1 MWDSSHRSHQQSQ
14 QKDSS
19 LTSFPSPLS
28 SPGAPPRTGSS
39 RASSQKSSGQ
49 PQSSSRCS
57 LVGRDPD
64 HVQALSRAALQS
76 SSADLPPDLQFARLF
91 GLQKREL
98 SSNQNKSELA
108 GISVPSKVLRVGR
121 EWQRGRAPSR
131 DDMVTLRQ
139 RARRA
144 VSLASA
150 KQVTGRGAR
159 GGESKA
165 EPKSS
170 VSAGGRVLRARG
182 AGVTKA
188 SRPSSAK
195 KATRQAT
202 AEKANPACPDLKTPV
217 KGASKPLTIA
227 RGSTPLRVY
236 SPRGRKSP
244 KSSGSVAKKASRRS
258 ARAQN
263 KVRAEGKEAKTPE
276 TAKKRVTTFA
286 EASPSSQVP
295 SPGLEQYLSEM
306 KAYFADVDAYELQ
319 EA

>member
-1 MWDSSHRSHQQSQ
+1 M
-14 QKDSS
+14 
-19 LTSFPSPLS
+19 
-28 SPGAPPRTGSS
+28 
-39 RASSQKSSGQ
+39 
-49 PQSSSRCS
+49 
-57 LVGRDPD
+57 
-64 HVQALSRAALQS
+64 
-76 SSADLPPDLQFARLF
+76 
-91 GLQKREL
+91 
-98 SSNQNKSELA
+98 
-108 GISVPSKVLRVGR
+108 PSKVLRVGR

-150 KQVTGRGAR
+150 KQVTGRVAR

-195 KATRQAT
+195 KATRQAA
-202 AEKANPACPDLKTPV
+202 AEEANPACPDLKTPV

-244 KSSGSVAKKASRRS
+244 KSSGSAAKKASRRS
-258 ARAQN
+258 ARAQS

>member
-1 MWDSSHRSHQQSQ
+1 M
-14 QKDSS
+14 
-19 LTSFPSPLS
+19 
-28 SPGAPPRTGSS
+28 GG
-39 RASSQKSSGQ
+39 
-49 PQSSSRCS
+49 
-57 LVGRDPD
+57 
-64 HVQALSRAALQS
+64 
-76 SSADLPPDLQFARLF
+76 
-91 GLQKREL
+91 
-98 SSNQNKSELA
+98 ELA

-195 KATRQAT
+195 KATRQAA
-202 AEKANPACPDLKTPV
+202 AEEANPACPDLKTPV